1 MRMQT
6 IFFIALAV
14 AIVLFI
20 VKNREGLRWD
30 RGFAGFRPAV
40 TGVITEGNLE
50 IAGNPVEDVAIKA
63 MMIKKIVDA
72 TTEEIFRTKG
82 LKMFPIETVFI
93 QVFDSPDKIKELKQN
108 RPDVYQAYVKFLQA
122 RDKDAVLTRNGDGTD
137 QEQLARAALISYLDQ
152 LKRDQDYAT
161 VPDNVPATYR
171 CRFLLL
177 ETERF
182 YGTEVDVIAIGDE
195 TGIKIQGITSQPL
208 KDGNKL
214 RAFQDTL
221 KAGEWMPYDTI
232 ANANVPN
239 KSALS
244 LVDKAIKSKW
254 GDGDDQRYLNTI
266 DQIVANDYDENYGL
280 TEGMKQFEN
289 PNTPY
294 LR

>member
-137 QEQLARAALISYLDQ
+137 QEQLARAALISYLEQ

-244 LVDKAIKSKW
+244 LVDKAIKAKW
-254 GDGDDQRYLNTI
+254 GEDFQTYESTA
-266 DQIVANDYDENYGL
+266 VADVG
-280 TEGMKQFEN
+280 QFN
-289 PNTPY
+289 PPVTPY

>member
-137 QEQLARAALISYLDQ
+137 QEQFARAALISYLEQ

-195 TGIKIQGITSQPL
+195 SGIKIQGITSQPL
-208 KDGNKL
+208 KDGEPIK
-214 RAFQDTL
+214 AFRDQL
-221 KAGEWMPYDTI
+221 QVGEWMPYDTI

-239 KSALS
+239 KSALA
-244 LVDKAIKSKW
+244 LAEKAIKDKW

-266 DQIVANDYDENYGL
+266 DQIVANKYDENYGL
-280 TEGMKQFEN
+280 
-289 PNTPY
+289 
-294 LR
+294 

>member
-6 IFFIALAV
+6 IFLIVLAV
-14 AIVLFI
+14 AIVGYL
-20 VKNREGLRWD
+20 VMNREGLRWD

-50 IAGNPVEDVAIKA
+50 ITGNPVEDVAIKA
-63 MMIKKIVDA
+63 LMIKKIVDA

-82 LKMFPIETVFI
+82 LKMFPIETIFI
-93 QVFDSPDKIKELKQN
+93 QVFDSPDKIKELKQK
-108 RPDVYQAYVKFLQA
+108 RPDVYDAYVKFLQA
-122 RDKDAVLTRNGDGTD
+122 RDKDAVLTRNGDGTE
-137 QEQLARAALISYLDQ
+137 QEQLARTALINYLEA
-152 LKRDQDYAT
+152 LKRDQDYNT

-195 TGIKIQGITSQPL
+195 SGIKIQGITSQPL
-208 KDGNKL
+208 KDGEPIK
-214 RAFQDTL
+214 AFRDQL
-221 KAGEWMPYDTI
+221 QVGEWMPYDTI

-244 LVDKAIKSKW
+244 LVNKAIKEKW
-254 GDGDDQRYLNTI
+254 GDGEDKRYSETER
-266 DQIVANDYDENYGL
+266 VAQEWLAANPDEDTTN
-280 TEGMKQFEN
+280 MN
-289 PNTPY
+289 
-294 LR
+294 

>member
-6 IFFIALAV
+6 IFFIVLAV
-14 AIVLFI
+14 AIVGYL
-20 VKNREGLRWD
+20 VMNREGLRWD

-40 TGVITEGNLE
+40 TGVITEGDLE
-50 IAGNPVEDVAIKA
+50 ITGNPVEDVAVKA
-63 MMIKKIVDA
+63 MMIKKILDA

-93 QVFDSPDKIKELKQN
+93 QVFDTPNKIKELKQK
-108 RPDVYQAYVKFLQA
+108 RPDVYEAYVKFLQA
-122 RDKDAVLTRNGDGTD
+122 RDKDAVLTRNGDGNE
-137 QEQLARAALISYLDQ
+137 QEQFARSSLINYLET
-152 LKRDQDYAT
+152 LKRDQDYNT

-208 KDGNKL
+208 KNGDKIK
-214 RAFQDTL
+214 AFQNQL
-221 KAGEWMPYDTI
+221 QVGEWLPYDTI

-239 KSALS
+239 KSALT
-244 LVDKAIKSKW
+244 LAEKAIKDKW

-266 DQIVANDYDENYGL
+266 DQIVSNKYDENYGL
-280 TEGMKQFEN
+280 
-289 PNTPY
+289 
-294 LR
+294 

>member
-1 MRMQT
+1 MQT

-14 AIVLFI
+14 AIVLY
-20 VKNREGLRWD
+20 VMKNREGLRWD

-40 TGVITEGNLE
+40 SGVITDGDLE
-50 IAGNPVEDVAIKA
+50 ITGNPVEDVAVKA
-63 MMIKKIVDA
+63 LMIKKILDA
-72 TTEEIFRTKG
+72 TVQEIYDKNG

-93 QVFDSPDKIKELKQN
+93 QVFDSPDKIKELKQK
-108 RPDVYQAYVKFLQA
+108 RPDVYDAYVKFLQA
-122 RDKDAVLTRNGDGTD
+122 RDKDAVLTRDGNGTE
-137 QEQLARAALISYLDQ
+137 QERLARTALISYLDT

-182 YGTEVDVIAIGDE
+182 YGTEVDVIAMGDE

-208 KDGNKL
+208 KDGDKIK
-214 RAFQDTL
+214 AFQNQL
-221 KAGEWMPYDTI
+221 QVGEWMPYDTI

-239 KSALS
+239 KSALA
-244 LVDKAIKSKW
+244 LVDKAVKAKW
-254 GDGDDQRYLNTI
+254 GDGDDQRYLDTI
-266 DQIVANDYDENYGL
+266 EASNEWLANNPDE
-280 TEGMKQFEN
+280 FEN
-289 PNTPY
+289 PVTPY

>member
-6 IFFIALAV
+6 IFFIVLAV
-14 AIVLFI
+14 AIVGYL
-20 VKNREGLRWD
+20 VMNREGLRWD

-50 IAGNPVEDVAIKA
+50 ITGNPVDDVAVKA
-63 MMIKKIVDA
+63 MMIKKILDA

-93 QVFDSPDKIKELKQN
+93 QVFDSPDKIKELKQK
-108 RPDVYQAYVKFLQA
+108 RPDVYDAYVKFLQA

-137 QEQLARAALISYLDQ
+137 QEQLARAALISYLEQ

-195 TGIKIQGITSQPL
+195 DGIKIQGITSQPL
-208 KDGNKL
+208 KDGDKIK
-214 RAFQDTL
+214 AFQNQL
-221 KAGEWMPYDTI
+221 QVGEWLPYDTI

-239 KSALS
+239 KSALA
-244 LVDKAIKSKW
+244 LAEKAIKDKW

-266 DQIVANDYDENYGL
+266 DQIVANKYDENYGL
-280 TEGMKQFEN
+280 
-289 PNTPY
+289 
-294 LR
+294 

>member
-14 AIVLFI
+14 AIVLYV

-40 TGVITEGNLE
+40 SGVITEGNLE
-50 IAGNPVEDVAIKA
+50 IMGNPVEDVSIKA
-63 MMIKKIVDA
+63 LMIKKILDA
-72 TTEEIFRTKG
+72 TVQEIYNKNG

-93 QVFDSPDKIKELKQN
+93 QVFDSPDKIKELKQK
-108 RPDVYQAYVKFLQA
+108 RPDVYDAYVKFLQA
-122 RDKDAVLTRNGDGTD
+122 RDKDAVLTRGGDGTA
-137 QEQLARAALISYLDQ
+137 QEELARASLISYLDT
-152 LKRDQDYAT
+152 LKRDQDYTT

-208 KDGNKL
+208 KDGEPIK
-214 RAFQDTL
+214 AFKDTL

-239 KSALS
+239 KSALA
-244 LVDKAIKSKW
+244 LVDKAIKAKW
-254 GDGDDQRYLNTI
+254 GDGDDQRYLDTI
-266 DQIVANDYDENYGL
+266 EASNEWLANNPDE
-280 TEGMKQFEN
+280 FEN
-289 PNTPY
+289 PDTPY
-294 LR
+294 LRQ

>member
-1 MRMQT
+1 MQT

-20 VKNREGLRWD
+20 MKNREGLRWD

-40 TGVITEGNLE
+40 SGVITEGNLE
-50 IAGNPVEDVAIKA
+50 ITGNPVEDVAVKA
-63 MMIKKIVDA
+63 LMIKKILDA
-72 TTEEIFRTKG
+72 TVQEIYDKSG

-93 QVFDSPDKIKELKQN
+93 QVFDSPDKMKELKQK
-108 RPDVYQAYVKFLQA
+108 RPDVYDAYVKFLQA
-122 RDKDAVLTRNGDGTD
+122 RDKDAVLTRDGNGTE
-137 QEQLARAALISYLDQ
+137 QEQLARTALINYLDQ

-182 YGTEVDVIAIGDE
+182 YGTEVDVIAMGDE
-195 TGIKIQGITSQPL
+195 NGIKIQGITTQPL
-208 KDGNKL
+208 KDGDPIK
-214 RAFQDTL
+214 AFKETL
-221 KAGEWMPYDTI
+221 KAGEWMSYDTI

-239 KSALS
+239 KSALT
-244 LVDKAIKSKW
+244 LAEQAIKDKW
-254 GDGDDQRYLNTI
+254 GEDFQTYEATATADVG
-266 DQIVANDYDENYGL
+266 
-280 TEGMKQFEN
+280 QFN
-289 PNTPY
+289 PPVTPY

>member
-1 MRMQT
+1 MQT

-14 AIVLFI
+14 AIVLYV

-40 TGVITEGNLE
+40 SGVITDGDLE
-50 IAGNPVEDVAIKA
+50 IIGNPVEDVAVKA
-63 MMIKKIVDA
+63 LIIKKILDA
-72 TTEEIFRTKG
+72 TVQDIYDKNG

-93 QVFDSPDKIKELKQN
+93 QVFDSPDKIKELKQK
-108 RPDVYQAYVKFLQA
+108 RPDVYDAYVKFLQA
-122 RDKDAVLTRNGDGTD
+122 RDKDAVLTRDGNGTE
-137 QEQLARAALISYLDQ
+137 QERLARASLISYLDT

-182 YGTEVDVIAIGDE
+182 YGTEVDVIAMGDE

-208 KDGNKL
+208 KDGEAIK
-214 RAFQDTL
+214 AFKDTL

-239 KSALS
+239 KSALA
-244 LVDKAIKSKW
+244 LAEKAIKDKW
-254 GDGDDQRYLNTI
+254 GEDFQTYEATAMADVG
-266 DQIVANDYDENYGL
+266 
-280 TEGMKQFEN
+280 QFN
-289 PNTPY
+289 PPVTPY